1 MSGGGSIRWG
11 ARATARAALTVL
23 AAVALALSG
32 AASAAARVVRAETVM
47 PPGQSGY
54 VAITGLVEGTGS
66 PHLYDQQPLFTS
78 FRWKSAMFDR
88 PQTESSEPKPG
99 VTIGRD
105 AYGIPTVHA
114 GNERDMWW
122 GAAYAVAQDRLF
134 ELELFRRATT
144 GRLAALL
151 GRNYVPDDAI
161 VRQNFYSAAELDAQ
175 FARLPADLRDRFS
188 AYADGVN
195 AWIAHVR
202 SNPNELPGE
211 FAATGASL
219 DDWTVRDSL
228 AVGVFLAR
236 TIATNADPEGQ
247 ELANMRAV
255 QLSGGAALQRLV
267 PLRTT
272 GALTTIPRS
281 AGAFPS
287 QPGRTVKQERAAF
300 KRSLALA
307 ATLPFPA
314 PRSAYGAAVAA
325 KARGHADALF
335 GKVLGPGGSSMF
347 AVRGGPGQ
355 AFLFNGPQLGFAAPE
370 KLVELELHAPGID
383 LHGMTAPGVPVIGAG
398 FNGHVAWG
406 VTTGAS
412 DADDLYAEQ
421 LVGGT
426 GETYRFKGQDRPMA
440 CHDEAIAY
448 RSPPSSLLGLLSGRI
463 PPLPESGTQT
473 VRVCRT
479 VHGPVEFRAGRVAY
493 ARRYAIWDRE
503 LDTLLGLA
511 DINAAKNV
519 ADVNSAAAKL
529 TWNEN
534 IMAADDQG
542 NIGYWHPGLLPL
554 RPRNYDER
562 LPYPGTGGAE
572 WRGLLSARQLP
583 HVINPRQRWLA
594 NWNNV
599 PSVQWTS
606 GDGTARKR
614 MDGGWFRAALLF
626 PLVAR
631 LAQQPSFAGMQNVI
645 RQAGTV
651 AQQAPVSRIKLS
663 RAERGATN
671 GTATILQTLL
681 RWDGSYTRTDD
692 KNTVDPGVAAW
703 DAFRAALGEQVLKAN
718 GPGARYLA
726 SDTTDELSPGYHFG
740 ASYHLFDASHLQA
753 YGLRTGGV
761 AAYRAAAATAFD
773 ALKTRFGSEDPARW
787 RLPRPMFN
795 TAIQGAESPPPLEFF
810 DRGTYEQFV
819 ELGPG

>member
-1 MSGGGSIRWG
+1 MLVAGRQREDPEAQADALRPLAGRGEEDLGGRGVRVLLEEVVLDLPDVVEAEAVGELDLVERVGDQALARRRRPRAGAAG
-11 ARATARAALTVL
+11 ARRRSRSAWRA
-23 AAVALALSG
+23 G
-32 AASAAARVVRAETVM
+32 CYR
-47 PPGQSGY
+47 
-54 VAITGLVEGTGS
+54 
-66 PHLYDQQPLFTS
+66 
-78 FRWKSAMFDR
+78 
-88 PQTESSEPKPG
+88 
-99 VTIGRD
+99 
-105 AYGIPTVHA
+105 
-114 GNERDMWW
+114 
-122 GAAYAVAQDRLF
+122 
-134 ELELFRRATT
+134 
-144 GRLAALL
+144 RLAALL

-161 VRQNFYSAAELDAQ
+161 VRQNFYTPAELDAQ
-175 FARLPADLRDRFS
+175 YARLPAALRDRFV
-188 AYADGVN
+188 AYAEGVN

-202 SNPNELPGE
+202 SNPSELPGE
-211 FAATGASL
+211 FVATGDTL
-219 DDWTVRDSL
+219 DDWSVRDSL

-247 ELANMRAV
+247 ELANLRAV

-272 GALTTIPRS
+272 GALTTVPRS

-287 QPGRTVKQERAAF
+287 QPGRTAKQERAAF
-300 KRSLALA
+300 KRSIALA
-307 ATLPFPA
+307 GTLPYPA
-314 PRSAYGAAVAA
+314 PRPSYGAATAA
-325 KARGHADALF
+325 SARGHADAVF

-370 KLVELELHAPGID
+370 KLLELELHAPGID
-383 LHGMTAPGVPVIGAG
+383 LYGMTAPGAPIIGAG
-398 FNGHVAWG
+398 FNAHVAWG

-421 LVGGT
+421 LVGPT
-426 GETYRFKGQDRPMA
+426 GETYRFKGRQRTMDCR
-440 CHDEAIAY
+440 DEAIAY
-448 RSPPSSLLGLLSGRI
+448 RSSPSSLLALLSGRI

-479 VHGPVEFRAGRVAY
+479 VHGPVEFRAGNVAY

-503 LDTLLGLA
+503 LDTLVGLA
-511 DINAAKNV
+511 DINAAKSV
-519 ADVNSAAAKL
+519 ADVNAATAKL

-534 IMAADDQG
+534 VMAADDQG
-542 NIGYWHPGLLPL
+542 NIGYWHPGLHPL
-554 RPRNYDER
+554 RPRAYDER
-562 LPYPGTGGAE
+562 LPYPGTGEAE
-572 WRGLLSARQLP
+572 WRGLLSAKQLP

-599 PSVQWTS
+599 PSIQWTS

-614 MDGGWFRAALLF
+614 MDGSWFRAALLF

-631 LAQQPSFAGMQNVI
+631 LAQQPSFVGMQNVI

-651 AQQAPVSRIKLS
+651 AQQLPVSRVKLA
-663 RAERGATN
+663 RAARGTTG
-671 GTATILQTLL
+671 GTGTVLQTLL

-692 KNTVDPGVAAW
+692 KGTVDPGLAAW
-703 DAFRAALGEQVLKAN
+703 EAFRAALGEQVLKAN

-726 SDTTDELSPGYHFG
+726 SDTNDELSPGYDHG

-753 YGLRTGGV
+753 YGLRTGDA
-761 AAYRAAAATAFD
+761 AAYRRAAATAFD
-773 ALKTRFGSEDPARW
+773 ALKTKFGSDDPAHW
-787 RLPRPMFN
+787 RLPRPTFP
-795 TAIQGAESPPPLEFF
+795 TAIQGGASPPPLDFF